1 MDIPFSE
8 DLPED
13 PREAK
18 RLLRRNLRAARAV
31 MAHAAAPVAA
41 RKVRDRVLALLAAH
55 FPPPKCVA
63 AYWPTSHEL
72 DVRPLMASLVERH
85 YTVLLPVVTVGAA
98 PLCFRRWQPGMKLV
112 EGAHGIPVPP
122 PESGEA
128 RPDVVLLPL
137 VGFDRHGYRL
147 GQGGGHYDRT
157 LAALRQQ
164 GPVAAIGIAY
174 AGQEIDRVP
183 VEPHDQPLDWIV
195 TEAMTF
201 GPFSRLESP

>member
-1 MDIPFSE
+1 MDIHFTE
-8 DLPED
+8 DLPDD

-41 RKVRDRVLALLAAH
+41 RKVRDRALALLAER
-55 FPPPKCVA
+55 FPAPRCIA
-63 AYWPTSHEL
+63 AYWPARHEL
-72 DVRPLMASLVERH
+72 DVRPLMTVLAEAG
-85 YTVLLPVVTVGAA
+85 YAVLLPVVANEDGS
-98 PLCFRRWQPGMKLV
+98 LRFRRWWPGMELV
-112 EGAHGIPVPP
+112 EGAYGIPVPP

-157 LAALRQQ
+157 LAALRRE

-183 VEPHDQPLDWIV
+183 VEPHDEPLDWIV
-195 TEAMTF
+195 TDAMTF
-201 GPFSRLESP
+201 GPFGRSG